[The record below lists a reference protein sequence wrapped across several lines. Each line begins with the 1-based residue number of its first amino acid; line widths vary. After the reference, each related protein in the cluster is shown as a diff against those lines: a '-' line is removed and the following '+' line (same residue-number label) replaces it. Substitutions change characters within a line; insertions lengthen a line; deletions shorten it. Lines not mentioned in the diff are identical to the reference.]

1 QFTILRRPPISRR
14 QLHLMVF
21 SKGGNRRKYGGTI
34 TRHGFRKGDFV
45 EANQGQKTFFGWVS
59 GDREKQVS
67 VSDFIAVDRVVRTSV
82 NHETLTTRGFYF

>member
-1 QFTILRRPPISRR
+1 MLFMPTCTRSQFTILRRPPISRR

-45 EANQGQKTFFGWVS
+45 
-59 GDREKQVS
+59 
-67 VSDFIAVDRVVRTSV
+67 
-82 NHETLTTRGFYF
+82 